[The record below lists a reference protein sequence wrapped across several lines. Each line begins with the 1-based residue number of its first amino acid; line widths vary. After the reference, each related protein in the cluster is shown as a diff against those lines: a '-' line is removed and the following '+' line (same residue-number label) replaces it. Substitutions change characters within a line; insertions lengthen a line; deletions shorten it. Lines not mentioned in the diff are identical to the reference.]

1 VATKR
6 RVTQVRLRDNLS
18 VESVDLVYGR
28 QCDCD
33 CVGLRIERGLIK
45 HAFVRTSLGERTF
58 APTGD
63 DSLRTEV
70 RDRQTRLWKWLQS
83 TFDALETRKEQLDV

>member
-1 VATKR
+1 MATKR

-18 VESVDLVYGR
+18 VESVDLIYGR
-28 QCDCD
+28 QVDCD
-33 CVGLRIERGLIK
+33 CVGLRISGGLIK

-63 DSLRTEV
+63 DALRAEV
-70 RDRQTRLWKWLQS
+70 WDRQTRLWRWLQA
-83 TFDALETRKEQLDV
+83 TFYALEERKEQLDV